1 MSHNPT
7 PLKASFNAY
16 RWLSHYLPY
25 PQTVIQVTDSA
36 FHLEEAEQPHP
47 TATPDSRSASSRHS
61 AKLV

>member
-7 PLKASFNAY
+7 PVKAYFNAY

-25 PQTVIQVTDSA
+25 PQTVIQVTDSD

-47 TATPDSRSASSRHS
+47 TATQVLSSASSRNS
-61 AKLV
+61 EKLV